1 MCAEAEAL
9 GPSTPPLHGSLARL
23 PCTLA
28 PLCLPLSSPIA
39 SAVGPPYRKPVL
51 VACGEPIMCPQ
62 TDAPSAELINEYHA
76 KLMAGYMQV
85 FEQHKAAY
93 GWGDRTL
100 KLV

>member
-1 MCAEAEAL
+1 
-9 GPSTPPLHGSLARL
+9 
-23 PCTLA
+23 
-28 PLCLPLSSPIA
+28 
-39 SAVGPPYRKPVL
+39 
-51 VACGEPIMCPQ
+51 MCPQ
-62 TDAPSAELINEYHA
+62 TDEPSAELINEYHA

>member
-1 MCAEAEAL
+1 M
-9 GPSTPPLHGSLARL
+9 
-23 PCTLA
+23 
-28 PLCLPLSSPIA
+28 
-39 SAVGPPYRKPVL
+39 GPPYRKPVL

-62 TDAPSAELINEYHA
+62 TDEPSAELINEYHA